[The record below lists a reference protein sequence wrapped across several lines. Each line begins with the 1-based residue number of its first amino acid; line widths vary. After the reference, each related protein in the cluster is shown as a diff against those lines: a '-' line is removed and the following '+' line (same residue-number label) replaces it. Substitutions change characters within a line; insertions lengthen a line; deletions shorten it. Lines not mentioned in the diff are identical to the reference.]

1 MTARALMVQ
10 GCSSH
15 AGKSLVTAALCR
27 LYARRGLKVAPF
39 KSQNMSLNAAV
50 CTDGAEIGRAQAL
63 QAEAAN
69 VVPTADMNP
78 VLLKPTAGMGCQVV
92 LMGKALGYRKA
103 MAYERLKARLWPV
116 IAGALKRLGAAHDLI
131 VVEGAGS
138 PAEINLK
145 SREIVNMRV
154 ARHLGCPVL
163 LVVDIDR
170 GGAFAAV
177 VGTLA
182 LLSVAERRLVKG
194 WILNKFRGDARLLD
208 SGIRTIERRTGKSCL
223 GVIPFLDSHGLDEE
237 DSAGLEGRSGGG
249 KPGTPVVAVLKLPHI
264 ANYTDLQALE
274 REGASV
280 RYVTAPEGLKGVHA
294 IVLPGSKHTLSDLRW
309 LRARGL
315 DRAVQAFAG
324 TGGVVVGICGGFQ
337 MLGRSLSDPEGNDGG
352 RPARARGLGLLPVRT
367 VFARTKA
374 THRVQAKPLLRFAPS
389 ALIPGYEIHTGES
402 VRLGGAP
409 AFQILRPGG
418 EEVDDG
424 AAHPRGH
431 VWGTYLHGLFDA
443 APFRRAFLAG
453 LRRRAGLGP
462 VRKTASG
469 PDPLDRWA
477 DHVAAHLD
485 MRCIDRLI
493 EDRHASR

>member
-1 MTARALMVQ
+1 MKALMVQ

-15 AGKSLVTAALCR
+15 AGKSLVAAALCR

-39 KSQNMSLNAAV
+39 KAQNMSNNAAV
-50 CTDGAEIGRAQAL
+50 CPDGAEIGRAQAL

-69 VVPTADMNP
+69 VEPTADMNP

-103 MAYERLKARLWPV
+103 MAYERLKAKLWPE
-116 IAGALKRLGAAHDLI
+116 ITAALKRLGATHDLI
-131 VVEGAGS
+131 LVEGAGS

-145 SREIVNMRV
+145 SREIVNMKV

-182 LLSVAERRLVKG
+182 LLPPSERRLIQG
-194 WILNKFRGDARLLD
+194 WILNKFRGDARLLA
-208 SGIRTIERRTGKSCL
+208 SGIRTIERKTGKPCL
-223 GVIPFLDSHGLDEE
+223 GVVSYFEHGLDEE
-237 DSAGLEGRSGGG
+237 DSVGLEGRSDGG
-249 KPGTPVVAVLKLPHI
+249 KPGATVVAVLKLPHI
-264 ANYTDLQALE
+264 SNYTDLQALE

-280 RYVTAPEGLKGVHA
+280 RYVTTPQGLKGAQAV
-294 IVLPGSKHTLSDLRW
+294 VLPGSKHTLSDLKW
-309 LRARGL
+309 LKTKGL
-315 DRAVQAFAG
+315 DLAVQAFAG

-337 MLGRSLSDPEGNDGG
+337 MLGRNLRDPEGADGG
-352 RPARARGLGLLPVRT
+352 RPGRARGLGLLPVRT

-389 ALIPGYEIHTGES
+389 AAIPGYEIHTGES
-402 VRLGGAP
+402 FRFGGAP
-409 AFQILRPGG
+409 AFRIRRPDG
-418 EEVDDG
+418 ETVEDG
-424 AAHPRGH
+424 AVHPRGH

-443 APFRRAFLAG
+443 APFRLAFLAE

-462 VRKTASG
+462 VRKARSG

-485 MRCIDRLI
+485 MTRIDRAV
-493 EDRHASR
+493 HASS